1 MNTLQE
7 KLQRT
12 LQSALDK
19 KASESDEALIAAAEK
34 TPNGTSISSPEAGQT
49 GAASD
54 IITDSVGADGL
65 VQPGTSSE
73 ITDVNAEAAPAG
85 GVDGTVIEGNKDG
98 EAAKVLNIKDGEVT
112 KEEGIDMINKAANA
126 VRNIGARLIEG
137 LDEQVIGAFQKQASA
152 PMSAQEMLIKAA
164 SEGDVVAQNFVDFL
178 ASYELGMA
186 KKAND
191 LEEAVAASGATDP
204 EQVAELEDALNAAA
218 IEDPESLEVEGE
230 VAPEAIEGE
239 MPVEDPEVM
248 AALEEVGAEI
258 EAAAQEATIEV
269 AEAIITEDPS
279 ISEEEALTA
288 AQEVV
293 ADALMTMD
301 AQQALGAMGED
312 GEYVVGDED
321 AAQAVDELAKTASA
335 NPMRG
340 AVVAQL
346 NAKFGLT
353 PDAFAK
359 RLGF

>member
-1 MNTLQE
+1 MNKLQE
-7 KLQRT
+7 KLQQT
-12 LQSALDK
+12 LQNALDK
-19 KASESDEALIAAAEK
+19 KASESDASLIAGAEK

-73 ITDVNAEAAPAG
+73 VTDVNAEAAPAG
-85 GVDGTVIEGNKDG
+85 GVDGTVIEGNKDD
-98 EAAKVLNIKDGEVT
+98 EATSVLGIKDGEVT

-126 VRNIGARLIEG
+126 VREVGAKLIAG
-137 LDEQVIGAFQKQASA
+137 LDDEVANAFRKEASA
-152 PMSAQEMLIKAA
+152 PVSAKDMLYKAA
-164 SEGDVVAQNFVDFL
+164 SEGDVVAQNYIDFL

-191 LEEAVAASGATDP
+191 LEQAAAASGATDP

-218 IEDPESLEVEGE
+218 IENPESLEMEDAAGE
-230 VAPEAIEGE
+230 ADDA
-239 MPVEDPEVM
+239 EVT
-248 AALEEVGAEI
+248 AALEAVGAEI
-258 EAAAQEATIEV
+258 EAAAQEATVEV
-269 AEAIITEDPS
+269 AEAIMHEDPS
-279 ISEEEALTA
+279 IGEEDALAA

-301 AQQALGAMGED
+301 AQQALGAM
-312 GEYVVGDED
+312 DENGKYLVD
-321 AAQAVDELAKTASA
+321 DENAAAAANELIKTASA

-346 NAKFGLT
+346 NARFGLT